1 MCRHA
6 EAGDK
11 VSVLYLSTGLAA
23 RSVDGQVSR
32 DETRRLREAAKAAAD
47 IIGISHME
55 FADFPDNRMDTVA
68 LLDVIKRVE
77 AFIDSSEA
85 EIVYTHYV
93 GDLNIDHSITAR
105 AVLTACRPVPGTRVR
120 KVYAGEVLS
129 SSEYALPQD
138 RFRPTSYVGIAD
150 YLERKRTAL
159 ECYTTEV
166 RDWPH
171 PRSIEGIAT
180 LARLRGSE
188 CGLDA
193 AEAFILLKELRP

>member
-1 MCRHA
+1 MP
-6 EAGDK
+6 
-11 VSVLYLSTGLAA
+11 
-23 RSVDGQVSR
+23 
-32 DETRRLREAAKAAAD
+32 ET
-47 IIGISHME
+47 
-55 FADFPDNRMDTVA
+55 
-68 LLDVIKRVE
+68 VE
-77 AFIDSSEA
+77 AFIDSSAA

-120 KVYAGEVLS
+120 KIYAGEVLS

-188 CGLDA
+188 CGLEA
-193 AEAFILLKELRP
+193 AEAFTLLREVRA